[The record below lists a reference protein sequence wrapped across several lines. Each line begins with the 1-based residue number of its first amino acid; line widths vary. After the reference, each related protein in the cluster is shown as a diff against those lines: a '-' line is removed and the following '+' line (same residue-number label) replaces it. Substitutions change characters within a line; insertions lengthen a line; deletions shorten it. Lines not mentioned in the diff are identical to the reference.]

1 MKLRKA
7 RGIAGLDIGSSSVKA
22 VELRVGKNGYEL
34 SSLGLELLGPD
45 TPPENRSSGEHPV
58 AAAIGRLFAE
68 QGIAAPDVVSS
79 VSGSAVIVKQI
90 AAPPMDDLALDK
102 WVKEIAGQHVP
113 FEPGDV
119 DLSYQ
124 LLDAEEGPS
133 GRPLLLVAAK
143 KEVVRGQSDL
153 IRQAG
158 RNPVVMDV
166 DAFALANCYEVNY
179 APAPQNTVAL
189 VNVGD
194 RFTNVVVLRGALP
207 LFTRDI
213 SVGGSQFT
221 EAIAREFGLDAA
233 EAERVKRGESQAA
246 PVEPLSLLLQS
257 FLELA
262 VVEIRRTLDFYRAS
276 GGAGVE
282 RLLLSGGSSR
292 VPHLAELLADELG
305 VPVEENDP
313 FRAVAIPAERFDQ
326 SRVREL
332 APQFNVSV
340 GLALRSFDPA

>member
-7 RGIAGLDIGSSSVKA
+7 RGIAGLDIGSSAVKA
-22 VELRVGKNGYEL
+22 VELRAAKNGYEL
-34 SSLGLELLGPD
+34 ASLGLEPLGPE
-45 TPPENRSSGEHPV
+45 TPAENGLPGQNAV
-58 AAAIGRLFAE
+58 AAAIERLFTE
-68 QGIAAPDVVSS
+68 QAIGASDIVTS
-79 VSGSAVIVKQI
+79 VSGSAVIVKQV
-90 AAPPMDDLALDK
+90 AAPPLDDLALGE
-102 WVKEIAGQHVP
+102 WVRGVAAQHVP

-124 LLDAEEGPS
+124 LLDAEEGPA

-143 KEVVRGQSDL
+143 KEVVREQSDL
-153 IRQAG
+153 IRRAG

-179 APAPQNTVAL
+179 APKPESTVAL
-189 VNVGD
+189 VNLGD
-194 RFTNVVVLRGALP
+194 RFTNVVVLRGVLP

-213 SVGGSQFT
+213 SVGGRQFT
-221 EAIAREFGLDAA
+221 EAIAREFGLDPA

-246 PVEPLSLLLQS
+246 PPEPLSQLLQS

-262 VVEIRRTLDFYRAS
+262 VVEIQRTLDFCRAS
-276 GGAGVE
+276 GGSGVE

-305 VPVEENDP
+305 IPVEENDP
-313 FRAVAIPAERFDQ
+313 FRAVAIPAERFDEG
-326 SRVREL
+326 RVREL

>member
-1 MKLRKA
+1 LRA
-7 RGIAGLDIGSSSVKA
+7 
-22 VELRVGKNGYEL
+22 GKNGYEL
-34 SSLGLELLGPD
+34 ASLGFEPLGIEAA
-45 TPPENRSSGEHPV
+45 TENGPAGGNPV
-58 AAAIGRLFAE
+58 TAAIGRLFAE
-68 QGIAAPDVVSS
+68 QGIGAPDVVTS
-79 VSGSAVIVKQI
+79 VSGSAVIVKQV
-90 AAPPMDDLALDK
+90 AAPPLDDLALDK
-102 WVKEIAGQHVP
+102 WVRGIAAQHVP

-143 KEVVRGQSDL
+143 KDVVRGQSEL

-179 APAPQNTVAL
+179 APGPGSTVAL

-221 EAIAREFGLDAA
+221 EAIAREFGIDSAAA
-233 EAERVKRGESQAA
+233 ESVKRGESQAV
-246 PVEPLSLLLQS
+246 PSEPLSVLLQS

-292 VPHLAELLADELG
+292 VPHLAELLADELAI
-305 VPVEENDP
+305 PVEENDP
-313 FRAVAIPAERFDQ
+313 FRAVAIPAERFDE